1 MLYAPKVSQTKL
13 KPVRVEPTFPAGRA
27 RVLVKSPM
35 KPAIFFAMDRQPH
48 QMHHLKSKI
57 SSWFLAALFAT
68 ISSLSSSGQNSDTNH
83 YLIDLTGKGRFSDLY
98 VAGLRPRRWDSS
110 LERECFV
117 EDKYLTFRIE
127 PGREI
132 TMFTDLCF
140 FKVLGDGKLESVE
153 ALSPNLPIDKARQ
166 ILLPMV
172 KAFNKSPAEL
182 DSWLNLVRTGD
193 RQLEQRLRLERDPE
207 GDLEGTGS
215 DFVLSTPWPGAQ
227 TDLPAISVSARW
239 LWDKE
244 LPVALAVII
253 TWARPYASLGLPLKP
268 LQAPPGFEQFPII
281 TEPYVVD
288 ADRKKSTTGQ
298 TRAGQTNIQKQ
309 IPAPVRPPDIWS
321 NWETGLP
328 EQGGLDSAALVEMF
342 DFVRQNAVPVHSVQ
356 IVRHGRLLLDA
367 YFYPYGLGV
376 PHDVASVTKSVTSTL
391 IGLAIQK
398 GLLRDVHQPLLSL
411 FPNRTVLN
419 PDERKQK
426 ITLDDLLTMQAGWD
440 CGFEAKEAR
449 LFEMRRSPDWL
460 QFMLDLPMV
469 AQPGTRFAYCSGNPH
484 VLSTVL
490 SQVTATNAL
499 EFARRELFEPI
510 GIQDVHWPADP
521 NGNTY
526 GWGDLQLHPRDMAK
540 LGQLFLHRG
549 RFGTNQVLSE
559 SWVTNATS
567 AHVDRTVNKD
577 HYGFG
582 WWVKG
587 DDYPGMFEAVGR
599 GGQRINVWPAKD
611 MVLVFT
617 GGGFEPGD
625 LARFIL
631 KALQSDQ
638 SLPPNPEAFAKLE
651 QRRVEA
657 LKPPPEHAT
666 PKLPASAARIS
677 RTTFKMSE
685 NAFGLRE
692 LTLIFNG
699 TREANAELVLQ
710 GQHGRFVIG
719 LDGVERLSRASFV
732 NWPVECKG
740 QWIDENSFHLRID
753 LVAGINCYDLKFNFS
768 NDARQV
774 SVDLNERTGLIEE
787 QFNGVVSK

>member
-1 MLYAPKVSQTKL
+1 
-13 KPVRVEPTFPAGRA
+13 
-27 RVLVKSPM
+27 VKSP
-35 KPAIFFAMDRQPH
+35 DRSRLFDSKRNET
-48 QMHHLKSKI
+48 HHLKSKI
-57 SSWFLAALFAT
+57 SSWFLAAVFAA
-68 ISSLSSSGQNSDTNH
+68 ISSPSSSGQNSDTNH
-83 YLIDLTGKGRFSDLY
+83 YLIDLTGKGTFADLY
-98 VAGLRPRRWDSS
+98 TAGLRPRRWDSN

-117 EDKYLTFRIE
+117 EDKFLTFRIE

-132 TMFTDLCF
+132 TLFTELCF
-140 FKVLGDGKLESVE
+140 FKVFGDGKLESVI
-153 ALSPNLPIDKARQ
+153 AQSPDLPIDKARQ

-172 KAFNKSPAEL
+172 KVFSKPPEEL
-182 DSWLNLVRTGD
+182 DSYLNLVRTGD
-193 RQLEQRLRLERDPE
+193 RQLEQRLRLE
-207 GDLEGTGS
+207 GTGS
-215 DFVLSTPWPGAQ
+215 DFVLSTPWPGAE

-239 LWDKE
+239 RWDKE
-244 LPVALAVII
+244 LPIALAVMV
-253 TWARPYASLGLPLKP
+253 TWARPYASMGLPLKP
-268 LQAPPGFEQFPII
+268 LQAAPGFEQFPII
-281 TEPYVVD
+281 TEPYVAK
-288 ADRKKSTTGQ
+288 ADRKKSGTGQ
-298 TRAGQTNIQKQ
+298 VVASQRNIQKQ
-309 IPAPVRPPDIWS
+309 TQAPVRAPDIWS

-342 DFVRQNAVPVHSVQ
+342 DFVRQNAIPVHSVQ

-367 YFYPYGLGV
+367 YFHPFCMGV

-398 GLLRDVHQPLLSL
+398 GLLRDVHQSLLSL
-411 FPNRTVLN
+411 SPNRTVLN

-426 ITLDDLLTMQAGWD
+426 ITLENLLTMQAGWD
-440 CGFEAKEAR
+440 CGFEPKEAR
-449 LFEMRRSPDWL
+449 LFEMRRSADWL

-484 VLSTVL
+484 VLSIVL
-490 SQVTATNAL
+490 SQVTGTNAL

-540 LGQLFLHRG
+540 LGQLFLDRG
-549 RFGTNQVLSE
+549 RYGTNQVISE
-559 SWVTNATS
+559 SWITNAIY
-567 AHVDRTVNKD
+567 AHVEHTVNKD

-631 KALQSDQ
+631 KALRSDK
-638 SLPPNPEAFAKLE
+638 SLPPNPDAFAKLQ
-651 QRRVEA
+651 QRMA
-657 LKPPPEHAT
+657 DAAKPPPAKA
-666 PKLPASAARIS
+666 PQKLPATAARIS
-677 RTTFKMSE
+677 RKTIKMSE

-692 LTLIFNG
+692 LTLTFDG
-699 TREANAELVLQ
+699 TREGMADVILQ
-710 GQHGRFVIG
+710 GRRERFAVG
-719 LDGVERLSRASFV
+719 LDGVDRYSMPSFV
-732 NWPVECKG
+732 NLPLACKA
-740 QWIDENSFHLRID
+740 QWLDEHRFLLRID
-753 LVAGINCYDLKFNFS
+753 LVGGINCYDLKLNFS
-768 NDARQV
+768 DEGKQV
-774 SVDLNERTGLIEE
+774 SVDLKERTGLTEE
-787 QFNGVVSK
+787 QFNGVVSIP

>member
-1 MLYAPKVSQTKL
+1 
-13 KPVRVEPTFPAGRA
+13 
-27 RVLVKSPM
+27 M

-298 TRAGQTNIQKQ
+298 TRAGQTNIQ
-309 IPAPVRPPDIWS
+309 
-321 NWETGLP
+321 
-328 EQGGLDSAALVEMF
+328 
-342 DFVRQNAVPVHSVQ
+342 
-356 IVRHGRLLLDA
+356 
-367 YFYPYGLGV
+367 
-376 PHDVASVTKSVTSTL
+376 
-391 IGLAIQK
+391 IGLC
-398 GLLRDVHQPLLSL
+398 
-411 FPNRTVLN
+411 T
-419 PDERKQK
+419 
-426 ITLDDLLTMQAGWD
+426 
-440 CGFEAKEAR
+440 
-449 LFEMRRSPDWL
+449 
-460 QFMLDLPMV
+460 
-469 AQPGTRFAYCSGNPH
+469 
-484 VLSTVL
+484 
-490 SQVTATNAL
+490 
-499 EFARRELFEPI
+499 
-510 GIQDVHWPADP
+510 
-521 NGNTY
+521 
-526 GWGDLQLHPRDMAK
+526 
-540 LGQLFLHRG
+540 
-549 RFGTNQVLSE
+549 
-559 SWVTNATS
+559 
-567 AHVDRTVNKD
+567 
-577 HYGFG
+577 
-582 WWVKG
+582 
-587 DDYPGMFEAVGR
+587 
-599 GGQRINVWPAKD
+599 
-611 MVLVFT
+611 
-617 GGGFEPGD
+617 
-625 LARFIL
+625 
-631 KALQSDQ
+631 
-638 SLPPNPEAFAKLE
+638 
-651 QRRVEA
+651 
-657 LKPPPEHAT
+657 
-666 PKLPASAARIS
+666 
-677 RTTFKMSE
+677 
-685 NAFGLRE
+685 
-692 LTLIFNG
+692 
-699 TREANAELVLQ
+699 
-710 GQHGRFVIG
+710 
-719 LDGVERLSRASFV
+719 
-732 NWPVECKG
+732 
-740 QWIDENSFHLRID
+740 
-753 LVAGINCYDLKFNFS
+753 
-768 NDARQV
+768 
-774 SVDLNERTGLIEE
+774 
-787 QFNGVVSK
+787 